1 MLIELDKDNLKEIVE
16 SNEMVMVQYGA
27 TWCGNCR
34 ITKPKFKRLAG
45 ENENIKFVYVDAEKL
60 PESRALVE
68 VSNLPTFA
76 AFKNGVLVNSLAGN
90 KPSIITDLLD
100 EVTNN

>member
-1 MLIELDKDNLKEIVE
+1 MMIELEKDNLKELVE
-16 SNEMVMVQYGA
+16 NNDRVMVQYGA
-27 TWCGNCR
+27 SWCGNCK

-45 ENENIKFVYVDAEKL
+45 ENEEIKFVYVDAEKQ
-60 PESRALVE
+60 PDSRAMAE

-76 AFKNGVLVNSLAGN
+76 AFKNGELVNSVAGN

-100 EVTNN
+100 EITSN

>member
-1 MLIELDKDNLKEIVE
+1 MIDLSEDNLAEVVASHDK
-16 SNEMVMVQYGA
+16 VMVQYGA

-45 ENENIKFVYVDAEKL
+45 ENEDVKFVYVDAEKL
-60 PESRALVE
+60 PNSRGLAKVD
-68 VSNLPTFA
+68 NLPTFA
-76 AFKNGVLVNSLAGN
+76 GFKNGKLVAQAAGN
-90 KPSIITDLLD
+90 KGEIITNILN